1 MRGDDEDEF
10 KIDEEEK
17 KLNLDK
23 SDSFSKMLWS
33 VSISDLDADW
43 QLSWFESGPFA
54 NINKQNFATLS
65 AISSSSSFQ
74 TPSPILGK

>member
-23 SDSFSKMLWS
+23 SDSFSKML
-33 VSISDLDADW
+33 
-43 QLSWFESGPFA
+43 
-54 NINKQNFATLS
+54 
-65 AISSSSSFQ
+65 
-74 TPSPILGK
+74 